1 MKKEIAHALSPHS
14 ISRFVSVFIL
24 LLTSAISSWA
34 QYTTARLAGI
44 VTDPSGAVVS
54 GATIAVQDVGTGY
67 VQTTTSTVAGQY
79 LFPSLPVGNYQITVS
94 MPGYTSYVQ
103 KGIVLSLGQAATQ
116 NVQLQVGLVSQQVV
130 VNANASLVTTDSATV
145 GQLIDQREI
154 SELPLNGRD
163 VQELVFLAPGTTNV
177 TANYCAANCEGGV
190 FPSEQYAKV
199 NGGGA
204 NGVNYLLDGVDA
216 NDTYINANVPFPN
229 PDAIQEFNLITGNM
243 SASFGNAIGGV
254 VNVVT
259 KSGTDRIHGD
269 IFEFFQNSALDA
281 SNYFSGGLVN
291 PLKQNQFGGSVGG
304 PIIKNRL
311 FYFGSYQGTRFR
323 TAQNGQIASV
333 PNAAERTGD
342 FSDLCT
348 NFGGTFVAGICTG
361 GNGTTQLAN
370 PLTGAPYL
378 NNQVTVSP
386 IATYFLNHIP
396 LPNGANDQLNFNGGP
411 DIQTTDEYLAKV
423 DFNIGKHHLSGH
435 YFQMNYTD
443 PVFIPPSTNL
453 LQLRGDAEHLVLKN
467 ISVVDIYTIS
477 PTLLL
482 SSYFGYNS
490 ENGSTL
496 SSAPFSAADAG
507 VNIAVPQN
515 LGGGIGPVLNVTIGG
530 DIFLPGTPYGIWN
543 RGDQSLREIGT
554 WMKGKHEVQFGG
566 EILRVRLPMGNQY
579 QESGVFD
586 FQGLTGSPFA
596 DFETGLVSSFTQG
609 GGLYLNFTGYR
620 ESLFVQDSWKATPR
634 LLLTAG
640 LRWDPFFPYT
650 DSDGRVACF
659 VPGAQSQRFPTA
671 PLGMLFGGKNH
682 DPGCPNSSIYNNA
695 KNFGPRVG
703 FAYRITEDGNT
714 SIRGGAGYYYE
725 APNTVAFEDVVG
737 VPPFAPIVNLSD
749 VSLAD
754 PFGSGGVTNPFPGQ
768 FGPVNPNASTAV
780 FPNGGISFN
789 QIFDR
794 HFRLPMVLAYN
805 LTAERGFKKDW
816 MLRVAYVGNNGHHL
830 SGTGD
835 QESGLLQLNPAIYIP
850 GNNPATGQPNS
861 TLANESSRLLYPNYG
876 SIGSINSG
884 VDSNYNAAQITLQ
897 KRMTHGFSFLTN
909 FTWAREL
916 DDFAPAGGSP
926 YLTNS
931 CYCGRYFDY
940 GPSDDDLNKTFKING
955 EYEVPHLGVPKLIGQ
970 VVNGWG
976 LSGTLSWQTGFPFS
990 IFSGV
995 DNSLSGM
1002 LGDRADLAVA
1012 NVQQAVLGS
1021 GRSHA
1026 AEVQEWFNTN
1036 AFVPNAM
1043 GTFGDTGKNILRGPR
1058 FFDADL
1064 AAVKNAK
1071 INERL
1076 SLEFRA
1082 EFFNAF
1088 NNVNFG
1094 RPDGNLADIG
1104 TTYGEITGMAG
1115 SSSANTYGTA
1125 QPRAI
1130 QFALKF
1136 LF

>member
-1 MKKEIAHALSPHS
+1 MKRKSRNLLPTPWF
-14 ISRFVSVFIL
+14 ISFASAVIL
-24 LLTSAISSWA
+24 IFGLTAPVCA
-34 QYTTARLAGI
+34 QYTTARLSGI
-44 VTDPSGAVVS
+44 VSDPSGAVVA
-54 GATIAVQDVGTGY
+54 GATITVQDMGTGY
-67 VQTTTSTVAGQY
+67 TQTTVSTASGQY
-79 LFPSLPVGNYQITVS
+79 LFPSLPVGDYQITLS
-94 MPGYTSYVQ
+94 MAGYTRYVQ
-103 KGIVLSLGQAATQ
+103 KGVVLSVGQAASQ
-116 NVQLQVGLVSQQVV
+116 NVQLQVGKVEQQVV
-130 VNANASLVTTDSATV
+130 VTANSSLVTTDSATV
-145 GQLIDQREI
+145 GQLIDQKEI

-163 VQELVFLAPGTTNV
+163 VQQLVFLAPGTTNV

-259 KSGTDRIHGD
+259 KSGTDQIHGD
-269 IFEFFQNSALDA
+269 LFEFLQNNVLDA

-342 FSDLCT
+342 FSDLLP
-348 NFGGTFVAGICTG
+348 A
-361 GNGTTQLAN
+361 TQLVN
-370 PLTGAPYL
+370 PNTGLNYT
-378 NNQVTVSP
+378 NNQVPVSP
-386 IATYFLNHIP
+386 VATYFLNHIP
-396 LPNGANDQLNFNGGP
+396 LPNGPNDQLTFNGGP
-411 DIQTTDEYLAKV
+411 DAQNTDEYLAKI

-443 PVFIPPSTNL
+443 PVFVPPANNL

-467 ISVVDIYTIS
+467 ISIVDIYTIS
-477 PTLLL
+477 PTFLL

-490 ENGSTL
+490 ENGTTL
-496 SSAPFSAADAG
+496 SSAPFSFADAG
-507 VNIAVPQN
+507 SNIAVPQN
-515 LGGGIGPVLNVTIGG
+515 LGGGNSAVLNLTVGG
-530 DIFLPGTPYGIWN
+530 DIFLPGTPYGLWN
-543 RGDQSLREIGT
+543 RGDQSLREIAT

-586 FQGLTGSPFA
+586 FEDLTGSPLA
-596 DFETGLVSSFTQG
+596 DFETGVVSSFTQG
-609 GGLYLNFTGYR
+609 GGLYLDVTGYR
-620 ESLFVQDSWKATPR
+620 ESLFVQDNWKTTSR
-634 LLLTAG
+634 LLLSAG

-650 DSDGRVACF
+650 DSEGRVACF
-659 VPGAQSQRFPTA
+659 VPGAQSQRFPNA
-671 PLGMLFGGKNH
+671 PVGMLFGGSHH
-682 DPGCPNSSIYNNA
+682 DPGCPASSIYNNP
-695 KNFGPRVG
+695 KNFGPRLG

-737 VPPFAPIVNLSD
+737 VPPFAPIVNLSN
-749 VSLAD
+749 VSVAD
-754 PFGSGGVTNPFPGQ
+754 PYAGSGVTSPFPAQ
-768 FGPVNPNASTAV
+768 FGPINPTPSNAI
-780 FPNGGISFN
+780 FPSGGISFS

-794 HFRLPMVLAYN
+794 HFRLPMVLSYN
-805 LTAERGFKKDW
+805 LTLERGFKQDW

-850 GNNPATGQPNS
+850 GTNPLTGQPNS
-861 TLANESSRLLYPNYG
+861 TEANEPSRLVYPNYG

-884 VDSNYNAAQITLQ
+884 VDSNYNAAQITLT

-926 YLTNS
+926 FLTNS

-955 EYEVPHLGVPKLIGQ
+955 EYLVPRVGLPKVIDKI
-970 VVNGWG
+970 VNGWE
-976 LSGTLSWQTGFPFS
+976 LSGTVTWQTGFPFT
-990 IFSGV
+990 IFSGA

-1002 LGDRADLAVA
+1002 LGDRADLAVSS
-1012 NVQQAVLGS
+1012 VQQAVLGS

-1036 AFVPNAM
+1036 AFVPNAT

-1071 INERL
+1071 ITERL
-1076 SLEFRA
+1076 SMEFRA

-1094 RPDGNLADIG
+1094 RPDGNLADLG
-1104 TTYGEITGMAG
+1104 TTFGEITGMAG
-1115 SSSANTYGTA
+1115 SSSSNTYGTA
-1125 QPRAI
+1125 QPRII
-1130 QFALKF
+1130 QFAMKLAF
-1136 LF
+1136 

>member
-1 MKKEIAHALSPHS
+1 MP
-14 ISRFVSVFIL
+14 V
-24 LLTSAISSWA
+24 WA
-34 QYTTARLAGI
+34 QYTTARLSGI
-44 VTDPSGAVVS
+44 VSDPSGAVVAA
-54 GATIAVQDVGTGY
+54 ATITVQEVGTGY
-67 VQTTTSTVAGQY
+67 TQSTNSTSGGQY
-79 LFPSLPVGNYQITVS
+79 LFPSLPVGTYQITVS
-94 MPGYTSYVQ
+94 MAGYTSYVQ
-103 KGIVLSLGQAATQ
+103 KGIVLSLGQAAAQ
-116 NVQLQVGLVSQQVV
+116 DVQLRVGRVEQQVV
-130 VNANASLVTTDSATV
+130 VNANSSLVTTDSATV

-154 SELPLNGRD
+154 SQLPLNGRD
-163 VQELVFLAPGTTNV
+163 VQQLVFLAPGTTNV

-259 KSGTDRIHGD
+259 KSGTDQIHGD
-269 IFEFFQNSALDA
+269 VFEFLQNSALDA
-281 SNYFSGGLVN
+281 SDYFSQGHVN

-304 PIIKNRL
+304 PIVKNRL

-323 TAQNGQIASV
+323 TANNGQIATV
-333 PNAAERTGD
+333 PNATERTGD
-342 FSDLCT
+342 FSDVLP
-348 NFGGTFVAGICTG
+348 G
-361 GNGTTQLAN
+361 TQLIN
-370 PLTGAPYL
+370 PTSGSNYT
-378 NNQVTVSP
+378 NNQIPVSP
-386 IATYFLNHIP
+386 VATYILNHIP
-396 LPNGANDQLNFNGGP
+396 LPNGPNDQLTFNGGP
-411 DIQTTDEYLAKV
+411 DAQNTDEYLAKV

-435 YFQMNYTD
+435 YFQMGYTD

-453 LQLRGDAEHLVLKN
+453 LELRGDAEHLVLKN
-467 ISVVDIYTIS
+467 VSVVDIYTIT
-477 PTLLL
+477 PTFLL

-490 ENGSTL
+490 ENGTTL
-496 SSAPFSAADAG
+496 SSAPFSMADAG
-507 VNIAVPQN
+507 VNMAVPQN
-515 LGGGIGPVLNVTIGG
+515 RGGGDAAVLNVTVSGG
-530 DIFLPGTPYGIWN
+530 GAFILPGTPYGVWN
-543 RGDQSLREIGT
+543 RGDQSLREIAT
-554 WMKGKHEVQFGG
+554 WIKGKHEVQFGG

-586 FQGLTGSPFA
+586 FENLTGNPLA
-596 DFETGLVSSFTQG
+596 DFELGAVSSFTQG
-609 GGLYLNFTGYR
+609 GGLYLNVTGYR
-620 ESLFVQDSWKATPR
+620 ESLFAQDSWKATPR
-634 LLLTAG
+634 MLLTAG

-650 DSDGRVACF
+650 DSEGRVACF

-671 PLGMLFGGKNH
+671 PVGMLFGGKNH
-682 DPGCPNSSIYNNA
+682 DPGCPASSIYNNPR
-695 KNFGPRVG
+695 NFGPRLG

-737 VPPFAPIVNLSD
+737 VPPFAPIINVGSSPGSPL
-749 VSLAD
+749 VTLAD
-754 PFGSGGVTNPFPGQ
+754 PYGSSGTTNLFPGQ
-768 FGPVNPNASTAV
+768 FGPTNPSPSDAI
-780 FPNGGISFN
+780 FPTSGISFS

-794 HFRLPMVLAYN
+794 HFRLPMVLSWN
-805 LTAERGFKKDW
+805 LTAEHGFKQDW
-816 MLRVAYVGNNGHHL
+816 MLRVAYVGNSGHHL

-835 QESGLLQLNPAIYIP
+835 QESGLLQLNPSHWDPVTQQEVPVY
-850 GNNPATGQPNS
+850 PA
-861 TLANESSRLLYPNYG
+861 YG
-876 SIGSINSG
+876 SIASINSG
-884 VDSNYNAAQITLQ
+884 VDSNYNAAQITLT

-909 FTWAREL
+909 FTWAKEL

-931 CYCGRYFDY
+931 CSCGRDFDY
-940 GPSDDDLNKTFKING
+940 GPSDDDLSKTFKING
-955 EYEVPHLGVPKLIGQ
+955 EYMVPRISLPKAVDKI
-970 VVNGWG
+970 VNGWE
-976 LSGTLSWQTGFPFS
+976 LSGTVSWQTGFPFT
-990 IFSGV
+990 IFSGA

-1012 NVQQAVLGS
+1012 SVQQAVLGS

-1026 AEVQEWFNTN
+1026 AEVQEWFNTS
-1036 AFVPNAM
+1036 AFVPNALQ
-1043 GTFGDTGKNILRGPR
+1043 TFGDTGKNILRGPR

-1071 INERL
+1071 ITERL
-1076 SLEFRA
+1076 SMEFRA

-1104 TTYGEITGMAG
+1104 ATYGEITGLAG
-1115 SSSANTYGTA
+1115 SSSSNTYGTA
-1125 QPRAI
+1125 QPRII
-1130 QFALKF
+1130 QFAVKF
-1136 LF
+1136 SF

>member
-1 MKKEIAHALSPHS
+1 MKRKFWYLVPAQWLICFSLGLILVFGSPTT
-14 ISRFVSVFIL
+14 V
-24 LLTSAISSWA
+24 WA
-34 QYTTARLAGI
+34 QYTTARLSGI
-44 VTDPSGAVVS
+44 VSDPSGAVVA
-54 GATIAVQDVGTGY
+54 GATITVQDVGTGY
-67 VQTTTSTVAGQY
+67 TQSANSTSAGQY
-79 LFPSLPVGNYQITVS
+79 LFPSLPVGTYQITVS
-94 MPGYTSYVQ
+94 VPGYTRYVQ
-103 KGIVLSLGQAATQ
+103 KGIVLSVGQAATQ
-116 NVQLQVGLVSQQVV
+116 NVQLQVGKVAEQMVV
-130 VNANASLVTTDSATV
+130 TANPTMVTTDSATV

-154 SELPLNGRD
+154 SQLPLNGRD

-259 KSGTDRIHGD
+259 KSGTDQIHGD
-269 IFEFFQNSALDA
+269 LFEFLQNSALDA
-281 SNYFSGGLVN
+281 SDYFSGGQVN

-304 PIIKNRL
+304 PILKNRL

-323 TAQNGQIASV
+323 TANNGQIASV
-333 PNAAERTGD
+333 PNAVERTGD
-342 FSDLCT
+342 FSDLLP
-348 NFGGTFVAGICTG
+348 G
-361 GNGTTQLAN
+361 TQLVN
-370 PLTGAPYL
+370 PNTGANYT
-378 NNQVTVSP
+378 NNQIPVSP
-386 IATYFLNHIP
+386 VATYILNHIP
-396 LPNGANDQLNFNGGP
+396 LPNGPNDQLTFNGGP
-411 DIQTTDEYLAKV
+411 DAQNTDEYLAKV
-423 DFNIGKHHLSGH
+423 DFNFGKHHLSVH

-443 PVFIPPSTNL
+443 PVFIPPSWNL
-453 LQLRGDAEHLVLKN
+453 LQLRGDAEDLVLKN
-467 ISVVDIYTIS
+467 VSVVDMYGIS
-477 PTLLL
+477 PTFLL

-490 ENGSTL
+490 ENGTTL
-496 SSAPFSAADAG
+496 SSAPFSMADAG
-507 VNIAVPQN
+507 ANMAVPQN
-515 LGGGIGPVLNVTIGG
+515 LGGGNAAVLNVTVGG
-530 DIFLPGTPYGIWN
+530 EFTLPGTPYGIWN
-543 RGDQSLREIGT
+543 RGDQSLREIAT

-586 FQGLTGSPFA
+586 FENMTGSPLA
-596 DFETGLVSSFTQG
+596 DFELGAVSSFTQG

-620 ESLFVQDSWKATPR
+620 ESLFVQDDWKATPR
-634 LLLTAG
+634 LLLSAG

-659 VPGAQSQRFPTA
+659 VPGAQSLRFPNA
-671 PLGMLFGGKNH
+671 PVGMLFGGKNH
-682 DPGCPNSSIYNNA
+682 DPGCPASSIYNNP

-703 FAYRITEDGNT
+703 FAYRITESGNT

-737 VPPFAPIVNLSD
+737 VPPFAPIINLASSPGAPWVD
-749 VSLAD
+749 VAD
-754 PFGSGGVTNPFPGQ
+754 PYGSQGASNPFPAQ
-768 FGPVNPNASTAV
+768 FGPVNPGPNAT
-780 FPNGGISFN
+780 FPSSGISFS

-794 HFRLPMVLAYN
+794 HFRLPMVLAWN
-805 LTAERGFKKDW
+805 LTVEHGFKQDW
-816 MLRVAYVGNNGHHL
+816 MLRLAYVGNSGHHL

-835 QESGLLQLNPAIYIP
+835 QESGLLQLNPSHWD
-850 GNNPATGQPNS
+850 ATLQQEVPV
-861 TLANESSRLLYPNYG
+861 YPLYG
-876 SIGSINSG
+876 SIASINSG
-884 VDSNYNAAQITLQ
+884 VDSNYNAAQITLE

-909 FTWAREL
+909 FTWSKEL
-916 DDFAPAGGSP
+916 NDFAPAGGSP

-931 CYCGRYFDY
+931 CSCGRYFDY
-940 GPSDDDLNKTFKING
+940 GPSDDDLSKTFKING
-955 EYEVPHLGVPKLIGQ
+955 EYMVPHVGLPKAIDKI
-970 VVNGWG
+970 VNGWG
-976 LSGTLSWQTGFPFS
+976 LSGTVSWQTGFPFS
-990 IFSGV
+990 IFSGA

-1002 LGDRADLAVA
+1002 LGDRADLAVSS
-1012 NVQQAVLGS
+1012 VQQAILGG

-1026 AEVQEWFNTN
+1026 AQVAEWFNTS
-1036 AFVPNAM
+1036 AFQPNAT

-1064 AAVKNAK
+1064 AAVKNVK
-1071 INERL
+1071 ITERL
-1076 SLEFRA
+1076 SMEFRA

-1104 TTYGEITGMAG
+1104 TTYGEITGLAGG
-1115 SSSANTYGTA
+1115 SSSNTYGTA
-1125 QPRAI
+1125 QPRII
-1130 QFALKF
+1130 QFAVKLSF
-1136 LF
+1136 

>member
-1 MKKEIAHALSPHS
+1 
-14 ISRFVSVFIL
+14 V
-24 LLTSAISSWA
+24 WA
-34 QYTTARLAGI
+34 QYTTARLSGI
-44 VTDPSGAVVS
+44 VSDPSGAVVA
-54 GATIAVQDVGTGY
+54 GATITVQDVGTGY
-67 VQTTTSTVAGQY
+67 TQSANSTSAGQY
-79 LFPSLPVGNYQITVS
+79 LFPSLPVGTYQITVS
-94 MPGYTSYVQ
+94 VPGYTRYVQ
-103 KGIVLSLGQAATQ
+103 KGIVLSVGQAATQ
-116 NVQLQVGLVSQQVV
+116 NVQLQVGKVAEQMVV
-130 VNANASLVTTDSATV
+130 TANPTMVTTDSATV

-154 SELPLNGRD
+154 SQLPLNGRD

-259 KSGTDRIHGD
+259 KSGTDQIHGD
-269 IFEFFQNSALDA
+269 LFEFLQNSALDA
-281 SNYFSGGLVN
+281 SDYFSGGQVN

-304 PIIKNRL
+304 PILKNRL

-323 TAQNGQIASV
+323 TANNGQIASV
-333 PNAAERTGD
+333 PNAVERTGD
-342 FSDLCT
+342 FSDLLP
-348 NFGGTFVAGICTG
+348 G
-361 GNGTTQLAN
+361 TQLVN
-370 PLTGAPYL
+370 PNTGANYT
-378 NNQVTVSP
+378 NNQIPVSP
-386 IATYFLNHIP
+386 VATYILNHIP
-396 LPNGANDQLNFNGGP
+396 LPNGPNDQLTFNGGP
-411 DIQTTDEYLAKV
+411 DAQNTDEYLAKV
-423 DFNIGKHHLSGH
+423 DFNFGKHHLSVH

-443 PVFIPPSTNL
+443 PVFIPPSWNL
-453 LQLRGDAEHLVLKN
+453 LQLRGDAEDLVLKN
-467 ISVVDIYTIS
+467 VSVVDMYGIS
-477 PTLLL
+477 PTFLL

-490 ENGSTL
+490 ENGTTL
-496 SSAPFSAADAG
+496 SSAPFSMADAG
-507 VNIAVPQN
+507 ANMAVPQN
-515 LGGGIGPVLNVTIGG
+515 LGGGNAAVLNVTVGG
-530 DIFLPGTPYGIWN
+530 EFTLPGTPYGIWN
-543 RGDQSLREIGT
+543 RGDQSLREIAT

-586 FQGLTGSPFA
+586 FENMTGSPLA
-596 DFETGLVSSFTQG
+596 DFELGAVSSFTQG

-620 ESLFVQDSWKATPR
+620 ESLFVQDDWKATPR
-634 LLLTAG
+634 LLLSAG

-659 VPGAQSQRFPTA
+659 VPGAQSLRFPNA
-671 PLGMLFGGKNH
+671 PVGMLFGGKNH
-682 DPGCPNSSIYNNA
+682 DPGCPASSIYNNP

-703 FAYRITEDGNT
+703 FAYRITESGNT

-737 VPPFAPIVNLSD
+737 VPPFAPIINLASSPGAPWVD
-749 VSLAD
+749 VAD
-754 PFGSGGVTNPFPGQ
+754 PYGSQGASNPFPAQ
-768 FGPVNPNASTAV
+768 FGPVNPGPNAT
-780 FPNGGISFN
+780 FPSSGISFS

-794 HFRLPMVLAYN
+794 HFRLPMVLAWN
-805 LTAERGFKKDW
+805 LTVEHGFKQDW
-816 MLRVAYVGNNGHHL
+816 MLRLAYVGNSGHHL

-835 QESGLLQLNPAIYIP
+835 QESGLLQLNPSHWD
-850 GNNPATGQPNS
+850 ATLQQEVPV
-861 TLANESSRLLYPNYG
+861 YPLYG
-876 SIGSINSG
+876 SIASINSG
-884 VDSNYNAAQITLQ
+884 VDSNYNAAQITLE

-909 FTWAREL
+909 FTWSKEL
-916 DDFAPAGGSP
+916 NDFAPAGGSP

-931 CYCGRYFDY
+931 CSCGRYFDY
-940 GPSDDDLNKTFKING
+940 GPSDDDLSKTFKING
-955 EYEVPHLGVPKLIGQ
+955 EYMVPHVGLPKAIDKI
-970 VVNGWG
+970 VNGWG
-976 LSGTLSWQTGFPFS
+976 LSGTVSWQTGFPFS
-990 IFSGV
+990 IFSGA

-1002 LGDRADLAVA
+1002 LGDRADLAVSS
-1012 NVQQAVLGS
+1012 VQQAILGG

-1026 AEVQEWFNTN
+1026 AQVAEWFNTS
-1036 AFVPNAM
+1036 AFQPNAT

-1064 AAVKNAK
+1064 AAVKNVK
-1071 INERL
+1071 ITERL
-1076 SLEFRA
+1076 SMEFRA

-1104 TTYGEITGMAG
+1104 TTYGEITGLAGG
-1115 SSSANTYGTA
+1115 SSSNTYGTA
-1125 QPRAI
+1125 QPRII
-1130 QFALKF
+1130 QFAVKLSF
-1136 LF
+1136 

>member
-1 MKKEIAHALSPHS
+1 MKRKSRNLSPAS
-14 ISRFVSVFIL
+14 WFISFSVVFIL
-24 LLTSAISSWA
+24 VCGSVAPLRA
-34 QYTTARLAGI
+34 QYTTARLSGI
-44 VTDPSGAVVS
+44 VSDATGAVVA
-54 GATIAVQDVGTGY
+54 GATVTVRDVETGY
-67 VQTTTSTVAGQY
+67 SQTTTSTDAGQY
-79 LFPSLPVGNYQITVS
+79 LFPSLPVGNYQIKVS
-94 MPGYTSYVQ
+94 MGGYTSYVQ
-103 KGIVLSLGQAATQ
+103 KGIVLSLGQAASQ
-116 NVQLQVGLVSQQVV
+116 NVQLQVGRVEQQVV
-130 VNANASLVTTDSATV
+130 VTANSSLVTTDSATV
-145 GQLIDQREI
+145 GQLIDQKEI

-163 VQELVFLAPGTTNV
+163 VQQLVFLAPGTTNV

-259 KSGTDRIHGD
+259 KSGTDQIHGD
-269 IFEFFQNSALDA
+269 LFEFLQNNVLDA
-281 SNYFSGGLVN
+281 SNYFSGGVVN
-291 PLKQNQFGGSVGG
+291 PLKQNQFGGSIGG

-333 PNAAERTGD
+333 PDAAERTGD
-342 FSDLCT
+342 FSDLLP
-348 NFGGTFVAGICTG
+348 G
-361 GNGTTQLAN
+361 TQLVN
-370 PLTGAPYL
+370 PSTGANYT
-378 NNQVTVSP
+378 NNQIPVSP
-386 IATYFLNHIP
+386 VATYFLNHIP
-396 LPNGANDQLNFNGGP
+396 LPNGANDQLTFNGGP
-411 DIQTTDEYLAKV
+411 DAQNTDEYLAKI

-443 PVFIPPSTNL
+443 PVFVPPANNL
-453 LQLRGDAEHLVLKN
+453 LELRGDAEHLLLKN
-467 ISVVDIYTIS
+467 ISIVDIYTIS

-490 ENGSTL
+490 ENGTTL
-496 SSAPFSAADAG
+496 SSAPFSFADAG
-507 VNIAVPQN
+507 SNIAVPQN
-515 LGGGIGPVLNVTIGG
+515 LGGGNSAVLNLTVGG

-543 RGDQSLREIGT
+543 RGDQSLREIAT
-554 WMKGKHEVQFGG
+554 WLHGKHEVQFGG

-586 FQGLTGSPFA
+586 FEGLSNSPLA
-596 DFETGLVSSFTQG
+596 DFELGAVSSFTQG

-620 ESLFVQDSWKATPR
+620 ESLFVQDSWKTTPR

-650 DSDGRVACF
+650 DSEGRVACF
-659 VPGAQSQRFPTA
+659 VPGAQSQRFPNA
-671 PLGMLFGGKNH
+671 PVGMLFGGSHH
-682 DPGCPNSSIYNNA
+682 DPGCPASSIYNNP

-737 VPPFAPIVNLSD
+737 VPPFTPIINLATNQGSGAPW

-754 PFGSGGVTNPFPGQ
+754 PYGSQGAANIFPAQ
-768 FGPVNPNASTAV
+768 FGPVNPTPSTAI
-780 FPNGGISFN
+780 FPTSGISFS

-794 HFRLPMVLAYN
+794 HFRLPMVLSYN
-805 LTAERGFKKDW
+805 LTFERGFKQDW

-835 QESGLLQLNPAIYIP
+835 QESGLLELNPNINGVP
-850 GNNPATGQPNS
+850 V
-861 TLANESSRLLYPNYG
+861 YPNYG
-876 SIGSINSG
+876 SIASINSG
-884 VDSNYNAAQITLQ
+884 VDSNYNAAQITLT

-931 CYCGRYFDY
+931 CTCGRYFDY

-955 EYEVPHLGVPKLIGQ
+955 EYLVPRVGVPKAIDKI
-970 VVNGWG
+970 VNGWE
-976 LSGTLSWQTGFPFS
+976 LSGTVSWYTGFPFT
-990 IFSGV
+990 IFSDS
-995 DNSLSGM
+995 DNSGSGIF
-1002 LGDRADLAVA
+1002 GDRADLGVSR
-1012 NVQQAVLGS
+1012 VQQAILPR

-1026 AEVQEWFNTN
+1026 AEVQEWFNTS
-1036 AFVPNAM
+1036 AFVPNAI

-1058 FFDADL
+1058 YFDADL

-1071 INERL
+1071 ITERV
-1076 SLEFRA
+1076 SMEFRA

-1094 RPDGNLADIG
+1094 RPDGNLLDS
-1104 TTYGEITGMAG
+1104 TYGEITGMAG
-1115 SSSANTYGTA
+1115 SSSSNTYGTA
-1125 QPRAI
+1125 QPRII
-1130 QFALKF
+1130 QFAVKF
-1136 LF
+1136 SF

>member
-1 MKKEIAHALSPHS
+1 LAPSAL
-14 ISRFVSVFIL
+14 
-24 LLTSAISSWA
+24 A
-34 QYTTARLAGI
+34 QYTTARLSGVI
-44 VTDPSGAVVS
+44 TDSSGAVVV
-54 GATIAVQDVGTGY
+54 GATITIRDVGTGY
-67 VQTTTSTVAGQY
+67 TQTTSSTPAGQY
-79 LFPSLPVGNYQITVS
+79 AFPSLPVGNYQITVS
-94 MPGYTSYVQ
+94 MAGYTSYVQ

-116 NVQLQVGLVSQQVV
+116 NVQLQVGMISQQVV
-130 VNANASLVTTDSATV
+130 VNANPSLVTTDSPTV
-145 GQLIDQREI
+145 GQLIDQKEI

-163 VQELVFLAPGTTNV
+163 VQQLVFLAPGTTNV

-259 KSGTDRIHGD
+259 KSGTDHIHGD

-281 SNYFSGGLVN
+281 SNYFSGGVVN
-291 PLKQNQFGGSVGG
+291 PLKQNQFGGSIGG

-323 TAQNGQIASV
+323 TAQNGQIAAV
-333 PNAAERTGD
+333 PNAAERAGD
-342 FSDLCT
+342 FSDLL
-348 NFGGTFVAGICTG
+348 AGPNPI
-361 GNGTTQLAN
+361 QLVN
-370 PLTGAPYL
+370 PSTGANYT
-378 NNQVTVSP
+378 NNQIPVSP
-386 IATYFLNHIP
+386 VATYFLNHIP
-396 LPNGANDQLNFNGGP
+396 LPNGPNDELTFNGGP
-411 DIQTTDEYLAKV
+411 DVQNTDEYLAKL

-443 PVFIPPSTNL
+443 PVFVPPSTNL
-453 LQLRGDAEHLVLKN
+453 LELRGDAEHLVLKN
-467 ISVVDIYTIS
+467 VSVVDIFTIS
-477 PTLLL
+477 PTILL

-490 ENGSTL
+490 ENGTTL

-507 VNIAVPQN
+507 SNIAVPQN
-515 LGGGIGPVLNVTIGG
+515 RGGGDSAVLNFTIGG
-530 DIFLPGTPYGIWN
+530 DIFLPGTPYGNWN
-543 RGDQSLREIGT
+543 RGDQSLREIAT
-554 WMKGKHEVQFGG
+554 WIKGKHEVQFGG

-579 QESGVFD
+579 QESGVYD
-586 FQGLTGSPFA
+586 FEGLSGSPLA
-596 DFETGLVSSFTQG
+596 DFELGAVSSFTQG
-609 GGLYLNFTGYR
+609 GGLYLNVTGYR
-620 ESLFVQDSWKATPR
+620 ESLFVQDSWKTSPR

-650 DSDGRVACF
+650 DSLGRVACF
-659 VPGAQSQRFPTA
+659 VPGAQSQRFPNA
-671 PLGMLFGGKNH
+671 PVGMLFGGKNH
-682 DPGCPNSSIYNNA
+682 DPGCPDSSIYNNA

-703 FAYRITEDGNT
+703 FAYRITQDGNT

-737 VPPFAPIVNLSD
+737 VPPFAPIINLSTNAGQGTPW

-754 PFGSGGVTNPFPGQ
+754 PYGSQGAANIFPSQ
-768 FGPVNPNASTAV
+768 FGPINPTPSTAI
-780 FPNGGISFN
+780 FPTSGISFS

-794 HFRLPMVLAYN
+794 HFRLPMVLSYN
-805 LTAERGFKKDW
+805 LTLERGFKQDW
-816 MLRVAYVGNNGHHL
+816 MLRAAYVGNNGHHL

-835 QESGLLQLNPAIYIP
+835 QESGLLELNPNI
-850 GNNPATGQPNS
+850 NGQPV
-861 TLANESSRLLYPNYG
+861 YPNYG
-876 SIGSINSG
+876 SIASINSG
-884 VDSNYNAAQITLQ
+884 VDSNYNAAQITLE

-909 FTWAREL
+909 FTWAKEL

-931 CYCGRYFDY
+931 CTCGRYFDY
-940 GPSDDDLNKTFKING
+940 GPSDDDLSKTFKVNG
-955 EYEVPHLGVPKLIGQ
+955 EYLVPRINLPKGIDQ
-970 VVNGWG
+970 IVNGWEF
-976 LSGTLSWQTGFPFS
+976 SGTLSWQTGFPFS
-990 IFSGV
+990 LFSDN
-995 DNSLSGM
+995 DNSGSGIF
-1002 LGDRADLAVA
+1002 GDRADLAVSS
-1012 NVQQAVLGS
+1012 VQQAVLS
-1021 GRSHA
+1021 TGRSHA

-1036 AFVPNAM
+1036 AFEQNAP

-1064 AAVKNAK
+1064 SAAKNAK
-1071 INERL
+1071 LTERL
-1076 SLEFRA
+1076 SMEFRA

-1088 NNVNFG
+1088 NNVNFA
-1094 RPDGNLADIG
+1094 RPDGNLLDS
-1104 TTYGEITGMAG
+1104 TYGQITGMAG
-1115 SSSANTYGTA
+1115 ASSSNTYGTA
-1125 QPRAI
+1125 QPRII

>member
-1 MKKEIAHALSPHS
+1 MKTQDRS
-14 ISRFVSVFIL
+14 L
-24 LLTSAISSWA
+24 LLRCFICSLAMFVCFRLAPSALA
-34 QYTTARLAGI
+34 QYTTARLSGVI
-44 VTDPSGAVVS
+44 TDSSGAVVV
-54 GATIAVQDVGTGY
+54 GATITIRDVGTGY
-67 VQTTTSTVAGQY
+67 TQTTSSTPAGQY
-79 LFPSLPVGNYQITVS
+79 AFPSLPVGNYQITVS
-94 MPGYTSYVQ
+94 MAGYTSYVQ

-116 NVQLQVGLVSQQVV
+116 NVQLQVGMISQQVV
-130 VNANASLVTTDSATV
+130 VNANPSLVTTDSPTV
-145 GQLIDQREI
+145 GQLIDQKEI

-163 VQELVFLAPGTTNV
+163 VQQLVFLAPGTTNV

-259 KSGTDRIHGD
+259 KSGTDHIHGD

-281 SNYFSGGLVN
+281 SNYFSGGVVN
-291 PLKQNQFGGSVGG
+291 PLKQNQFGGSIGG

-323 TAQNGQIASV
+323 TAQNGQIAAV
-333 PNAAERTGD
+333 PNAAERAGD
-342 FSDLCT
+342 FSDLL
-348 NFGGTFVAGICTG
+348 AGPNPI
-361 GNGTTQLAN
+361 QLVN
-370 PLTGAPYL
+370 PSTGANYT
-378 NNQVTVSP
+378 NNQIPVSP
-386 IATYFLNHIP
+386 VATYFLNHIP
-396 LPNGANDQLNFNGGP
+396 LPNGPNDELTFNGGP
-411 DIQTTDEYLAKV
+411 DVQNTDEYLAKL

-443 PVFIPPSTNL
+443 PVFVPPSTNL
-453 LQLRGDAEHLVLKN
+453 LELRGDAEHLVLKN
-467 ISVVDIYTIS
+467 VSVVDIFTIS
-477 PTLLL
+477 PTILL

-490 ENGSTL
+490 ENGTTL

-507 VNIAVPQN
+507 SNIAVPQN
-515 LGGGIGPVLNVTIGG
+515 RGGGDSAVLNFTIGG
-530 DIFLPGTPYGIWN
+530 DIFLPGTPYGNWN
-543 RGDQSLREIGT
+543 RGDQSLREIAT
-554 WMKGKHEVQFGG
+554 WIKGKHEVQFGG

-579 QESGVFD
+579 QESGVYD
-586 FQGLTGSPFA
+586 FEGLSGSPLA
-596 DFETGLVSSFTQG
+596 DFELGAVSSFTQG
-609 GGLYLNFTGYR
+609 GGLYLNVTGYR
-620 ESLFVQDSWKATPR
+620 ESLFVQDSWKTSPR

-650 DSDGRVACF
+650 DSLGRVACF
-659 VPGAQSQRFPTA
+659 VPGAQSQRFPNA
-671 PLGMLFGGKNH
+671 PVGMLFGGKNH
-682 DPGCPNSSIYNNA
+682 DPGCPDSSIYNNA

-703 FAYRITEDGNT
+703 FAYRITQDGNT

-737 VPPFAPIVNLSD
+737 VPPFAPIINLSTNAGQGTPW

-754 PFGSGGVTNPFPGQ
+754 PYGSQGAANIFPSQ
-768 FGPVNPNASTAV
+768 FGPINPTPSTAI
-780 FPNGGISFN
+780 FPTSGISFS

-794 HFRLPMVLAYN
+794 HFRLPMVLSYN
-805 LTAERGFKKDW
+805 LTLERGFKQDW
-816 MLRVAYVGNNGHHL
+816 MLRAAYVGNNGHHL

-835 QESGLLQLNPAIYIP
+835 QESGLLELNPNI
-850 GNNPATGQPNS
+850 NGQPV
-861 TLANESSRLLYPNYG
+861 YPNYG
-876 SIGSINSG
+876 SIASINSG
-884 VDSNYNAAQITLQ
+884 VDSNYNAAQITLE

-909 FTWAREL
+909 FTWAKEL

-931 CYCGRYFDY
+931 CTCGRYFDY
-940 GPSDDDLNKTFKING
+940 GPSDDDLSKTFKVNG
-955 EYEVPHLGVPKLIGQ
+955 EYLVPRINLPKGIDQ
-970 VVNGWG
+970 IVNGWEF
-976 LSGTLSWQTGFPFS
+976 SGTLSWQTGFPFS
-990 IFSGV
+990 LFSDN
-995 DNSLSGM
+995 DNSGSGIF
-1002 LGDRADLAVA
+1002 GDRADLAVSS
-1012 NVQQAVLGS
+1012 VQQAVLS
-1021 GRSHA
+1021 TGRSHA

-1036 AFVPNAM
+1036 AFEQNAP

-1064 AAVKNAK
+1064 SAAKNAK
-1071 INERL
+1071 LTERL
-1076 SLEFRA
+1076 SMEFRA

-1088 NNVNFG
+1088 NNVNFA
-1094 RPDGNLADIG
+1094 RPDGNLLDS
-1104 TTYGEITGMAG
+1104 TYGQITGMAG
-1115 SSSANTYGTA
+1115 ASSSNTYGTA
-1125 QPRAI
+1125 QPRII